1 MGEAVGELR
10 SMYATIGGLA
20 GHARV
25 SLAPA
30 RPDLAPVVL
39 VHGLSVSSRY
49 MVPTAQRLA
58 PYRQVF
64 APDLPGFG
72 KSADPGRIL
81 GIPEL
86 ADALIAWTDYF
97 RLGRMVLLG
106 NSLGCQIIADVA
118 LRWPERVERMI
129 LVGPTV
135 DSRAR
140 SLLAQAGRL
149 AIDATA
155 HESFASLV
163 TQARDYWACGLRR
176 TIGTMQL
183 ALEDRI
189 EQKLPRLCAPTLI
202 VRGEKDRIAPQRW
215 CEELA
220 RLTPHGRLAV
230 IPGAPHA
237 ANYDAPAALARL
249 TLDFLGE

>member
-1 MGEAVGELR
+1 MGETEGQLQ
-10 SMYATIGGLA
+10 SIYATIGGLA
-20 GHARV
+20 CHARV

-49 MVPTAQRLA
+49 MVPTAKRLA
-58 PYRQVF
+58 PYRRVF

-72 KSADPGRIL
+72 KSAHPQRIL
-81 GIPEL
+81 GISEL

-97 RLGRMVLLG
+97 GLGRMVLLG

-118 LRWPERVERMI
+118 LRWPARVERII

-135 DSRAR
+135 DWRAR

-149 AIDATA
+149 AVDVAREPI
-155 HESFASLV
+155 SSIL
-163 TQARDYWACGLRR
+163 TQGRDYWASGLRR
-176 TIGTMQL
+176 TVGTMRL
-183 ALEDRI
+183 ALDDRI
-189 EQKLPRLCAPTLI
+189 EQKLPHVNTPTLI
-202 VRGEKDRIAPQRW
+202 VRGEEDPIAPQRW

-220 RLTPHGRLAV
+220 RRAPHGRLAV
-230 IPGAPHA
+230 IPRAPHA
-237 ANYDAPAALARL
+237 ANYDAPGALARL
-249 TLDFLGE
+249 TLDFLDD